1 MNESVPCNEIKEEY
15 RLKGKSGMMGG
26 LYRICEWIMRFS
38 VVNLLWVIFNIP
50 IAYIVLN
57 ILFLDETEAMVFF
70 LVPLIILLP
79 FLFFPATTAMF
90 ASARD
95 WVIKEESTSV
105 GEYWRYYKENYK
117 KSLFG
122 GLILTVI
129 WTVWA
134 VDYYYFSRENI
145 IIMFVFLI
153 MGIILFV
160 FTINF
165 LSVISHYHL
174 KLLPALKNTL
184 IITIGS
190 PILFLTVLLSSGI
203 ILYMGIYVFP
213 LMFPFFTGSLVAYLA
228 FSAFYRFYLNVTSSS

>member
-1 MNESVPCNEIKEEY
+1 
-15 RLKGKSGMMGG
+15 LKGKADMMGG

-38 VVNLLWVIFNIP
+38 VINLLWFAFNIP

-57 ILFLDETEAMVFF
+57 IFFINEIENMVLFLI
-70 LVPLIILLP
+70 PLTILLP
-79 FLFFPATTAMF
+79 VLFFPATTAMF

-95 WVIKEESTSV
+95 WVMKEENTSIR
-105 GEYWRYYKENYK
+105 EYWKYYKENYQ

-122 GLILTVI
+122 GLILTGI
-129 WTVWA
+129 WAIWA

-145 IIMFVFLI
+145 IIMFAFLI

-165 LSVISHYHL
+165 FSVISHYHL
-174 KLLPALKNTL
+174 KLLAALKNTL

-190 PILFLTVLLSSGI
+190 PVLFFTILISSGI
-203 ILYMGIYVFP
+203 ILYMTLNVFP
-213 LMFPFFTGSLVAYLA
+213 LLFPFFTGSLVAYLS
-228 FSAFYRFYLNVTSSS
+228 FSAFYRFYLKLTASS